1 MKTHIQIKYLKIYG
15 APVYIHK
22 INLAIIAILLIFTL
36 NDPISGPITL
46 CSYLSIILLHEYGHA
61 FFINKLGYKT
71 HAIYLGVIHGLCE
84 YELPYIM
91 KHQAIIA
98 WGGVLAQLF
107 VAIPLIII
115 SQTTD
120 ISRIQGVSQ
129 IVAFLGYISALVSVV
144 NLAPARG
151 LDGATAWKIFP
162 ILIKEKLN
170 KKPKRKKHKFKV
182 IK

>member
-1 MKTHIQIKYLKIYG
+1 MKTHIQIKNFKIHG

-46 CSYLSIILLHEYGHA
+46 LSYLSIILLHEYGHSFCA
-61 FFINKLGYKT
+61 NKLGYET
-71 HAIYLGVIHGLCE
+71 HAIYLGVVHGLCE
-84 YELPYIM
+84 YEAPYNM
-91 KHQAIIA
+91 KHEAIIA

-107 VAIPLIII
+107 VAIPLIIV

-129 IVAFLGYISALVSVV
+129 IVALLGYISAFSSVV

-151 LDGATAWKIFP
+151 LDGETAWKIFP
-162 ILIKEKLN
+162 ILLKEKFN
-170 KKPKRKKHKFKV
+170 KKPKRKKHKFKI

>member
-1 MKTHIQIKYLKIYG
+1 MKTHVQIKHLRIYG

-46 CSYLSIILLHEYGHA
+46 FSYLSIILLHEFGHA
-61 FFINKLGYKT
+61 FFVKKLGYET
-71 HAIYLGVIHGLCE
+71 HTIYLGVVHGLCE
-84 YELPYIM
+84 YELPHNM

-107 VAIPLIII
+107 VAIPLIIV

-120 ISRIQGVSQ
+120 ISRVQGVSQ
-129 IVAFLGYISALVSVV
+129 IIAFLGYISAFIAVV

-151 LDGATAWKIFP
+151 FDGETAWKIFP
-162 ILIKEKLN
+162 ILIKEKFN